1 MHSDAPRDNASK
13 PSAPLPAKQSITMA
27 PGKAGM
33 SQLNR
38 VSRTRSGV
46 GLKPSRSKTSIFERL
61 SDPPII
67 RTPVWALRLFISLF
81 ICKCYHLILSLL
93 GFLSAMTFDPLLL
106 VGVAIFVALVV
117 WFLFGRK
124 KATSEEPKQP
134 QDNALEST
142 NHAPVTVE
150 VAEPVSFFR
159 ALSRSRSQLSSSL
172 KSLFSAGFDEEIRE
186 DLEAILLS
194 SDVGVDTTDW
204 VLETLEER
212 SRQDGVSDPDGLLK
226 LLKDI
231 LASTL
236 VASTVAV
243 DESLNKPHVIL
254 MVGVNGV
261 GKTTTIG
268 KLAHRY
274 QSDGRSV
281 LLAAGDT
288 FRAAAVEQ
296 LKTWGERNRVPVIAQ
311 DTGADSASVLFDACE
326 SAKARGT
333 DIVLADTAGRLQNK
347 ANLMNELE
355 KIGRVLGK
363 LDIGAPHQVLLVL
376 DAGTGQNAI
385 SQAREFSKAIQP
397 TGLVLTK
404 LDGTAKGGIVF
415 ALSREFGLPIRYV
428 GLGEKAEDLRAFDA
442 EAFVDAMFAEASE

>member
-1 MHSDAPRDNASK
+1 
-13 PSAPLPAKQSITMA
+13 LF
-27 PGKAGM
+27 
-33 SQLNR
+33 
-38 VSRTRSGV
+38 VS
-46 GLKPSRSKTSIFERL
+46 
-61 SDPPII
+61 
-67 RTPVWALRLFISLF
+67 LFIS
-81 ICKCYHLILSLL
+81 KCYHLVSQFL
-93 GFLSAMTFDPLLL
+93 GFPIVMTVDPVLLIGVL
-106 VGVAIFVALVV
+106 VLVVLVV
-117 WFLFGRK
+117 WFVFGRK
-124 KATSEEPKQP
+124 NKVPDDATQAAKPSASVTEQVRATEASEP
-134 QDNALEST
+134 A
-142 NHAPVTVE
+142 
-150 VAEPVSFFR
+150 SFFS
-159 ALSRSRSQLSSSL
+159 ALARSRSQLSTSL
-172 KSLFSAGFDEEIRE
+172 KTLFSGGFDEEIRE

-204 VLETLEER
+204 VLETLEAR
-212 SRQDGVSDPDGLLK
+212 SKQDGITDADGLLR
-226 LLKDI
+226 LLKEI

-236 VASTVAV
+236 SAAEVRV
-243 DESLNKPHVIL
+243 DDSANKPHVVL
-254 MVGVNGV
+254 MIGVNGV

-274 QSDGRSV
+274 QAANKNV

-296 LKTWGERNRVPVIAQ
+296 LKTWGDRNGVPVIAQ
-311 DTGADSASVLFDACE
+311 ETGADSASVLFDACE

-363 LDIGAPHQVLLVL
+363 LGIGAPHEVLLVL

-385 SQAREFSKAIQP
+385 SQAREFAKAIQP

-428 GLGEKAEDLRAFDA
+428 GLGEKAEDLREFDA
-442 EAFVDAMFAEASE
+442 TAFVDAIFSETAE

>member
-1 MHSDAPRDNASK
+1 
-13 PSAPLPAKQSITMA
+13 
-27 PGKAGM
+27 
-33 SQLNR
+33 
-38 VSRTRSGV
+38 
-46 GLKPSRSKTSIFERL
+46 
-61 SDPPII
+61 
-67 RTPVWALRLFISLF
+67 
-81 ICKCYHLILSLL
+81 
-93 GFLSAMTFDPLLL
+93 MTFDPLLL
-106 VGVAIFVALVV
+106 VGVGVFVALVA
-117 WFLFGRK
+117 WFVFGRK
-124 KATSEEPKQP
+124 KAASEEPKQTKDSAP
-134 QDNALEST
+134 EST
-142 NHAPVTVE
+142 NHTPVTVE
-150 VAEPVSFFR
+150 VGEPVSFFK

-172 KSLFSAGFDEEIRE
+172 KSLFSGGFDGEIRE

-212 SRQDGVSDPDGLLK
+212 SKQEGISDPERLLK

-236 VASTVAV
+236 NASEVTV
-243 DESLNKPHVIL
+243 DESTNTPHVIL
-254 MVGVNGV
+254 MIGVNGV

-274 QSDGRSV
+274 QADRRSV

-296 LKTWGERNRVPVIAQ
+296 LKTWGERNGVPVIAQ

-363 LDIGAPHQVLLVL
+363 LDIGAPHEVLLVL

-397 TGLVLTK
+397 TALVLTK

-415 ALSREFGLPIRYV
+415 ALSREFGLPIRYI
-428 GLGEKAEDLRAFDA
+428 GLGEKAEDLREFDA
-442 EAFVDAMFAEASE
+442 TAFVDAMFAETSK

>member
-1 MHSDAPRDNASK
+1 FC
-13 PSAPLPAKQSITMA
+13 LF
-27 PGKAGM
+27 
-33 SQLNR
+33 
-38 VSRTRSGV
+38 VS
-46 GLKPSRSKTSIFERL
+46 
-61 SDPPII
+61 
-67 RTPVWALRLFISLF
+67 LFIS
-81 ICKCYHLILSLL
+81 KCYHLVSQFL
-93 GFLSAMTFDPLLL
+93 GFPIVMTVDPVLLIGVL
-106 VGVAIFVALVV
+106 VLVVLVV
-117 WFLFGRK
+117 WFVFGRK
-124 KATSEEPKQP
+124 NKVPDDATQAAKPSASVIEQVRATEASEP
-134 QDNALEST
+134 A
-142 NHAPVTVE
+142 
-150 VAEPVSFFR
+150 SFFS
-159 ALSRSRSQLSSSL
+159 ALARSRSQLSTSL
-172 KSLFSAGFDEEIRE
+172 KTLFSGGFDEEIRE

-204 VLETLEER
+204 VLETLEAR
-212 SRQDGVSDPDGLLK
+212 SKQDGITDADGLLR
-226 LLKDI
+226 LLKEI

-236 VASTVAV
+236 SAAEVRV
-243 DESLNKPHVIL
+243 DDSANKPHVVL
-254 MVGVNGV
+254 MIGVNGV

-274 QSDGRSV
+274 QAANKTV

-296 LKTWGERNRVPVIAQ
+296 LKTWGDRNGVPVIAQ
-311 DTGADSASVLFDACE
+311 ETGADSASVLFDACE

-363 LDIGAPHQVLLVL
+363 LGIGAPHEVLLVL

-385 SQAREFSKAIQP
+385 SQAREFAKAIQP

-428 GLGEKAEDLRAFDA
+428 GLGEKAEDLREFDA
-442 EAFVDAMFAEASE
+442 TAFVDAIFSETAE